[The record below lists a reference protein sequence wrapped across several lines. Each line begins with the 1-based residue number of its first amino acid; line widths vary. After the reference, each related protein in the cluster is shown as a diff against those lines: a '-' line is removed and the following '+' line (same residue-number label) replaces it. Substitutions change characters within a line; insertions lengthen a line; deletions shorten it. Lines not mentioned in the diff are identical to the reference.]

1 MTKQFEIKI
10 TGPIDWLVLPI
21 LDHGG
26 VVTIKGRSGLGKS
39 TALEAVKSL
48 ASKPTV
54 SRKDGAYKGVVS
66 GPGVKLTIA
75 KSTRL
80 TGELECTSLEGKL
93 DLSDIIDPG
102 IKDPEKA
109 DRRRIKALVSV
120 TGAELEQSKLEQLAA
135 SPEEWDELTDGVD
148 LTGDSLERAAIVK
161 RCFEAAARGHE
172 GLAEQA
178 EARAASYLEDLQE
191 EPEEPVDPETLQQS
205 LEQAIREQS
214 RLAAEQEAAERAAGR
229 AAIAR
234 QKLDALHVP
243 DDTEAKSLL
252 EARQDALRAADMVSR
267 EAREDCEAKHKAYVA
282 AKAAFEASEEHE
294 AVVQHKRNAAVNA
307 LADAERLVE
316 SLSRHTETQK
326 QLREQIEAAEGVSGP
341 SDEDLAASEVAVKEA
356 RQRIERN
363 AQLIALRERASKAKS
378 HQQRAET
385 EREEAERL
393 RKAAVACEDLLS
405 ELVGGVGCPLRVSGG
420 RLVLPTD
427 RGMELLAD
435 LSDGERAD
443 VAIEAAVPHVGKDGI
458 AVISQRIWQ
467 DLEPQAKAKVNAKC
481 RELGITV
488 FTAEVTAD
496 DGLTVEV
503 ME

>member
-1 MTKQFEIKI
+1 MSKQFEIKN
-10 TGPIDWLVLPI
+10 TGPIEKAVFPVLTG
-21 LDHGG
+21 GG
-26 VVTIKGRSGLGKS
+26 VVIAKGRSGVGKS
-39 TALEAVKSL
+39 TALEAIKSL
-48 ASKPTV
+48 TGKPNV
-54 SRKDGAYKGVVS
+54 SRKDGADKGVVQ

-120 TGAELEQSKLEQLAA
+120 TGAELDQEKLEKLAA
-135 SPEEWDELTDGVD
+135 SPEEWDELTDGID

-178 EARAASYLEDLQE
+178 EARAASYLEDLEE
-191 EPEEPVDPETLQQS
+191 EPEEPVDPDTLQQS

-214 RLAAEQEAAERAAGR
+214 RLTAEQDSAERAAGR

-243 DDTEAKSLL
+243 DLAEAKANL
-252 EARQDALRAADMVSR
+252 EDRQLALKAADAAAKAASD
-267 EAREDCEAKHKAYVA
+267 DCEAKHKAYLE
-282 AKAAFEASEEHE
+282 AKEAFERAEEQE
-294 AVVQHKRNAAVNA
+294 AVAEHKRNSAVNA
-307 LADAERLVE
+307 LADAERLLE
-316 SLSRHTETQK
+316 SLGRHAETQK
-326 QLREQIEAAEGVSGP
+326 QLREQIEAAEGVEGP
-341 SDEDLAASEVAVKEA
+341 GDDELERANASVKEA

-363 AQLIALRERASKAKS
+363 AQLIALRERAAKAKS

-405 ELVGGVGCPLRVSGG
+405 ELVGGEGCPLRVQDG

-458 AVISQRIWQ
+458 AVIGQRIWQ
-467 DLEPQAKAKVNAKC
+467 DLEPQAKAKINKKC

-496 DGLTVEV
+496 EGLTVEV
-503 ME
+503 MD